1 MSSVIL
7 CTILAV
13 VSGNEQL
20 KSNCMKKQLLIILL
34 ILLAQSVVEAQY
46 ERNRNLLNERPVT
59 EVSVNINGAESLIIV
74 QNPLLLTELKTEE
87 FDRVAIVNMKG
98 AVLQKQAISGPAL
111 RLDLSD
117 LEEGVHLLILRSSTR
132 LKEKSIKMIVRR

>member
-1 MSSVIL
+1 MSSVIR

-34 ILLAQSVVEAQY
+34 ILLAQYVVEAQY

-59 EVSVNINGAESLIIV
+59 EVSVNITATESLIIV
-74 QNPLLLTELKTEE
+74 QNQLLLTQLKTEE

>member
-1 MSSVIL
+1 
-7 CTILAV
+7 
-13 VSGNEQL
+13 
-20 KSNCMKKQLLIILL
+20 MKKQLLIILL
-34 ILLAQSVVEAQY
+34 ILLAQYVVEAQY

-59 EVSVNINGAESLIIV
+59 EVSVNITATESLIIV
-74 QNPLLLTELKTEE
+74 QNQLLLTQLKTEE